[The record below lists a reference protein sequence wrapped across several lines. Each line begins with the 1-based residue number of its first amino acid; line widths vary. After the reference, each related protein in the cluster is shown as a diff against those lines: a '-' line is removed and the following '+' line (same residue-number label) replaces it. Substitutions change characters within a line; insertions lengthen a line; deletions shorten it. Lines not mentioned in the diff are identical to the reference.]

1 MTEKECERILQQI
14 SRKMADEAMAV
25 LLGSNAFK
33 KPQPTA
39 LRLTPSGGFE
49 VVELR
54 DDGSIIE
61 PPKRCPK
68 CGPIL
73 LCAEHMAMVT

>member
-1 MTEKECERILQQI
+1 MTDDERERILQHMAK
-14 SRKMADEAMAV
+14 KMADDMMSALVGA
-25 LLGSNAFK
+25 GAFN

-39 LRLTPSGGFE
+39 LRLTASGGFE

-73 LCAEHMAMVT
+73 LCSEHMRIT